1 MSSSKRRKL
10 DGQGPPQSPVSAVSA
25 IAARRRQAASVAQ
38 SQATEPANLAEPL
51 APSTNSFSAL
61 QAPIPDRKATLPPK
75 KRSKQSVALRNDGC
89 RPVAADDPEAA
100 ERLPDNRIPEDRG
113 GVLELTLDEGERFVI
128 LGCFGIRVVGGEV
141 TLAGATLRAA
151 ANINWVSAPHC
162 LAVPV
167 IRTIQDSRLELH
179 NDPGL
184 NSLRKLGRLS
194 PLFRRIWNE
203 PSETVDGTTTGAQ
216 TFQIIGSSSDAPR
229 RCVIQELVSPPEWNK
244 KLASLLSISGTSL
257 RTTFVCG
264 PKSTGKST
272 FSRLL
277 TNRLLT
283 SSSNGENPV
292 KRVAVL
298 DLDPGQPEY
307 APPGTVS
314 LVCVSNP
321 NFGVPFTHAAFNDP
335 SNTILRCHSL
345 ASVTPASAPDLL
357 VSCATDLYGTYQRSL
372 RTCPLIVNTPGWIL
386 GTGLD
391 LLVELIT
398 RIRPAEVI
406 YMSEDGPAD
415 VVDVLKNA
423 TKNSFSM
430 LPSQPS
436 EFTSRTAAHFRSMQM
451 MSYYHSHVD
460 IENKRLRP
468 LRLTW
473 SAHAIS
479 SARPFMVSYH
489 GSNSGFFGI
498 ISYDYQCTPELL
510 ADSINGSIL
519 AIVEIE
525 GPEAFRQFTATPE
538 IRGGRDSTKTPEVVV
553 TRTAEDLP
561 FIPNPDDAT
570 LDPQYCKTIGLA
582 LVRGLDLKRKC
593 LQVITPTPYA
603 SLEKIKV
610 EGRDIVFVH
619 GRFDT
624 PYWAYTEDLFAKSS
638 QDELVDKEVHITD
651 EETSED
657 EASEERAQPGENE
670 HAMISTIPWIE
681 ILDGNQKRPV
691 GSRVWR
697 VRRDLGR
704 RNTD

>member
-51 APSTNSFSAL
+51 TPSINSFSAL
-61 QAPIPDRKATLPPK
+61 QTLRHDRKVTRPSK
-75 KRSKQSVALRNDGC
+75 KSSKQSVQLRNDG
-89 RPVAADDPEAA
+89 RRLLAADDPKAA
-100 ERLPDNRIPEDRG
+100 DNCRTKAG
-113 GVLELTLDEGERFVI
+113 GALELTLDEGERFLV
-128 LGCFGIRVVGGEV
+128 LGSFGIRVLGGEV
-141 TLAGATLRAA
+141 TLAGATLHAA
-151 ANINWVSAPHC
+151 ENIHWVSAPHC
-162 LAVPV
+162 VALPV
-167 IRTIQDSRLELH
+167 IRTIQDTQLELH
-179 NDPGL
+179 NDPNTSG
-184 NSLRKLGRLS
+184 LRKLGRLS

-203 PSETVDGTTTGAQ
+203 PSETVDGIMAGGQ
-216 TFQIIGSSSDAPR
+216 TFQIIVSSSDAPR

-244 KLASLLSISGTSL
+244 KLASLLSFSGTGQ

-264 PKSTGKST
+264 PKSAGKST

-283 SSSNGENPV
+283 SSNAGNPV
-292 KRVAVL
+292 KRVALL
-298 DLDPGQPEY
+298 DLDPGQPEF

-321 NFGVPFTHAAFNDP
+321 NFGVPFTHTAFDDP

-357 VSCATDLYGTYQRSL
+357 VSCATDLYDTYQKSL
-372 RTCPLIVNTPGWIL
+372 RTCPLIINTPGWIL

-451 MSYYHSHVD
+451 MSYYHSHID

-468 LRLTW
+468 PRVTW
-473 SAHAIS
+473 SGHAIS
-479 SARPFMVSYH
+479 SARPFVVSYH
-489 GSNSGFFGI
+489 GNNSGIFGI

-510 ADSINGSIL
+510 AASINGSIL
-519 AIVEIE
+519 AMVEIE
-525 GPEAFRQFTATPE
+525 GPEAFRQLTD
-538 IRGGRDSTKTPEVVV
+538 ITKTPEVVV

-561 FIPNPDDAT
+561 FIPNPNDAT
-570 LDPQYCKTIGLA
+570 LDPQYCRTIGLV
-582 LVRGLDLKRKC
+582 LIRGLDLKRKC

-603 SLEKIKV
+603 SLEKIKF
-610 EGRDIVFVH
+610 EERNIVLVH

-638 QDELVDKEVHITD
+638 QEELVDKEVHITD

-657 EASEERAQPGENE
+657 ESREEKAQPGGTD

-681 ILDGNQKRPV
+681 VLDGTQKRPV

-704 RNTD
+704 HTTD

>member
-1 MSSSKRRKL
+1 MVKALLSSCHGSSTL
-10 DGQGPPQSPVSAVSA
+10 TLPFYLAPVSAVSA

-38 SQATEPANLAEPL
+38 SQATEPANPAEPL
-51 APSTNSFSAL
+51 TPSVNSFSAL
-61 QAPIPDRKATLPPK
+61 QTLRPDRKVTRPPK
-75 KRSKQSVALRNDGC
+75 KSSKQSVQLRNDG
-89 RPVAADDPEAA
+89 RRLLAVDDPKAA
-100 ERLPDNRIPEDRG
+100 ESNCRTKAG
-113 GVLELTLDEGERFVI
+113 GALELTLDEGERFLV
-128 LGCFGIRVVGGEV
+128 LGSFGIRVVGGEV
-141 TLAGATLRAA
+141 TLAGATLHAA
-151 ANINWVSAPHC
+151 ESIHWVSAPHC
-162 LAVPV
+162 VALPV
-167 IRTIQDSRLELH
+167 IRTVQDTRLELH
-179 NDPGL
+179 NDPNTSG
-184 NSLRKLGRLS
+184 LRKLGRLS

-203 PSETVDGTTTGAQ
+203 PSETVDGIMTGGQ
-216 TFQIIGSSSDAPR
+216 TFQIIVSSSDAPR

-244 KLASLLSISGTSL
+244 KLASLLSISGTGTGQ

-264 PKSTGKST
+264 PKSAGKST

-283 SSSNGENPV
+283 SSNAGNPV

-298 DLDPGQPEY
+298 DLDPGQPEF

-321 NFGVPFTHAAFNDP
+321 NFGVPFTHTAFDDP

-357 VSCATDLYGTYQRSL
+357 VSCATDLYDTYQRSL
-372 RTCPLIVNTPGWIL
+372 RTCPLIINTPGWIL

-451 MSYYHSHVD
+451 MSYYHSHID

-468 LRLTW
+468 PRVTW
-473 SAHAIS
+473 SGHAIS
-479 SARPFMVSYH
+479 SARPFVVSYH
-489 GSNSGFFGI
+489 GNNSGIFGI

-510 ADSINGSIL
+510 AASINGSIL
-519 AIVEIE
+519 AMVEIE
-525 GPEAFRQFTATPE
+525 GPEAFRQLTD
-538 IRGGRDSTKTPEVVV
+538 ITKTPEVVV

-561 FIPNPDDAT
+561 FIPNPNDAT
-570 LDPQYCKTIGLA
+570 LDPQYCRTIGLV
-582 LVRGLDLKRKC
+582 LIRGLDLKRKC

-610 EGRDIVFVH
+610 EERNIVLVH

-638 QDELVDKEVHITD
+638 QEELVDKEVHITD

-657 EASEERAQPGENE
+657 ESREEKAQPGGTD

-681 ILDGNQKRPV
+681 VLDGTQKRPV

-704 RNTD
+704 HNTD